1 MEISQILLLFLIAL
15 AFVGFLWGK
24 FRYDIV
30 ALTVLLSAVVLKI
43 IPISDA
49 FSGFGHPAV
58 FMVAAVLIISRA
70 LISAGATDMIAV
82 VINSFTKSRLLHIFT
97 LCVIAAFLSGFI
109 NNVGALAFLM
119 PIAIQT
125 CIKQGRSP
133 GVVLMPL
140 SFASILG
147 GLVTSIGT
155 PPNIIISKYRT
166 ELMGSA
172 FEMFDFT
179 PVGILVALGGVLF
192 ITFIGW
198 RFIPKEKRE
207 AKKTEEL
214 FDVDNYI
221 LEAKIPKKSKLR
233 GLSLKEVDDMTAESE
248 VSVVGFIRKNRKHP
262 SVPRRIPLQMG
273 DVLILEG
280 DQTELNKFVTS
291 LKLELIDTK
300 GKKIDLFTSPGAK
313 LTEVVVPSQ
322 SGLENKAI
330 GGLRL
335 QGKYGLNLLGVS
347 RQGRPYR
354 GRMKAFKI
362 KVGDILLLHGLEDHL
377 NEFINIFGCL
387 PLAQRDLKFNKY
399 GQAFIALGVFVFSIL
414 VSVLGVLPLQ
424 ISLVIAAGAMVLMNI
439 VPVTKMYES
448 IDWSIIVLI
457 GAMIP
462 IGEALEDTGTA
473 AYLVQNI
480 FKVDAGTSPF
490 LLLGAVLIITMT
502 VSDILNNAATAVL
515 MAPIAYNISF
525 QLGANPDPF
534 LMAVAV
540 GASCAFLTPIGHQNN
555 AMIMGPGGYEFKD
568 YWRMGLPLE
577 ILVTAIALPAI
588 IYFWPLYP

>member
-30 ALTVLLSAVVLKI
+30 ALTILLSAVVLKI
-43 IPISDA
+43 IPIDNA

-248 VSVVGFIRKNRKHP
+248 VSVVGFIRKNRKYP

-273 DVLILEG
+273 DILILEG

-399 GQAFIALGVFVFSIL
+399 GQAFVALGVFIFSIL
-414 VSVLGVLPLQ
+414 ISVLGVLPLQ
-424 ISLVIAAGAMVLMNI
+424 ISLVVAAGAMVLMNI

-462 IGEALEDTGTA
+462 IGEALENTGTA

-480 FKVDAGTSPF
+480 FKVDSGTPPF

>member
-1 MEISQILLLFLIAL
+1 MEIDQLILLFLIAM
-15 AFVGFLWGK
+15 AFAGFLWGK

-30 ALTVLLSAVVLKI
+30 ALTILICAVVVKI

-82 VINSFTKSRLLHIFT
+82 IIDSFTKSRLVHIFT
-97 LCVIAAFLSGFI
+97 LCVIAAFLSAFI

-166 ELMGSA
+166 ELIGSA

-179 PVGILVALGGVLF
+179 PVGILVVLGGILF
-192 ITFIGW
+192 VTFIGW
-198 RFIPKEKRE
+198 RLIPKEKRE

-221 LEAKIPKKSKLR
+221 LEAKIPRKSKLL
-233 GLSLKEVDDMTAESE
+233 GLSLRDVDDMTAESE
-248 VSVVGFIRKNRKHP
+248 VSVVGFIRKDRKHP
-262 SVPRRIPLQMG
+262 SVPRRIPLQVG
-273 DVLILEG
+273 DILILEG
-280 DQTELNKFVTS
+280 EQTELNKYVTS

-300 GKKIDLFTSPGAK
+300 GKKIDLFTSPGAT
-313 LTEVVVPSQ
+313 LIEVVVPAQ
-322 SGLENKAI
+322 SGLENKTI
-330 GGLRL
+330 GSLRL
-335 QGKYGLNLLGVS
+335 QGKYRLNLLGVS

-362 KVGDILLLHGLEDHL
+362 KAGDILLVHGLEEYL

-387 PLAQRDLKFNKY
+387 PLAQRDLKFNKS
-399 GQAFIALGVFVFSIL
+399 GQAFAALGVFISSIL
-414 VSVLGVLPLQ
+414 VAVFGFMPLQ
-424 ISLVIAAGAMVLMNI
+424 ISLVIAAGLMVLMHI
-439 VPVTKMYES
+439 VPPSKMYES

-480 FKVDAGTSPF
+480 FRIDSGASPF
-490 LLLGAVLIITMT
+490 LLLGGVLIVTMT

-525 QLGANPDPF
+525 QLGASPDPF
-534 LMAVAV
+534 LMAVAI

-577 ILVTAIALPAI
+577 IIVTAIAVPAI
-588 IYFWPLYP
+588 IYFWPIYP

>member
-1 MEISQILLLFLIAL
+1 MEINQLILLFLIIL

-24 FRYDIV
+24 YRYDIV
-30 ALTVLLSAVVLKI
+30 ALTILLSAVVLRI

-70 LISAGATDMIAV
+70 LISSGTTDMVAV
-82 VINSFTKSRLLHIFT
+82 IIDSFTKSRIGHIFT
-97 LCVIAAFLSGFI
+97 LCVMAAFLSAFI
-109 NNVGALAFLM
+109 NNVGALALLM

-133 GVVLMPL
+133 GAVLMPL

-147 GLVTSIGT
+147 GLTTSIGT

-166 ELMGSA
+166 ELIGSA

-179 PVGILVALGGVLF
+179 PVGILIVTGGVLF
-192 ITFIGW
+192 ITLIGW
-198 RFIPKEKRE
+198 RLIPKEKRE
-207 AKKTEEL
+207 AKKTREL
-214 FDVDNYI
+214 FDIDNYV
-221 LEAKIPKKSKLR
+221 LEVKIPKKSKLL
-233 GLSLKEVDDMTAESE
+233 GLSLKEIDDMTDESE
-248 VSVVGFIRKNRKHP
+248 VSVVGFIRKDRKYP
-262 SVPRRIPLQMG
+262 SVPRRIPLQVG

-280 DQTELNKFVTS
+280 EQTELNKYVTA
-291 LKLELIDTK
+291 LRLELIDTK
-300 GKKIDLFTSPGAK
+300 GKKIDLFTSPGAT
-313 LTEVVVPSQ
+313 LSEVVIPAQ
-322 SGLENKAI
+322 SSLESKTI

-347 RQGRPYR
+347 RQGRPFR

-377 NEFINIFGCL
+377 NEFINTFGCL
-387 PLAQRDLKFNKY
+387 PLAQRDLKFNKK
-399 GQAFIALGVFVFSIL
+399 GQAFAAMSVFIMAIL
-414 VSVLGVLPLQ
+414 VSVLGFMPLQ
-424 ISLVIAAGAMVLMNI
+424 ISLVIAAGLMILMNI
-439 VPVTKMYES
+439 VPPSKMYES

-462 IGEALEDTGTA
+462 IGSALENTGTA

-480 FKVDAGTSPF
+480 FKINADTSPY

-502 VSDILNNAATAVL
+502 VSDVLNNAATAVL

-534 LMAVAV
+534 LMAVAI

-577 ILVTAIALPAI
+577 VIVTVVAIPAI
-588 IYFWPLYP
+588 IYFWPLYT